1 MLNITH
7 TLCVSVGEGP
17 RGQELG
23 EGERQHQEVHA
34 ADEGGR
40 LTHSQ
45 HRLFHLD
52 RTVLNKWS

>member
-1 MLNITH
+1 M
-7 TLCVSVGEGP
+7 SVGEGP

-40 LTHSQ
+40 LTASIS
-45 HRLFHLD
+45 LSILTEVHL
-52 RTVLNKWS
+52 TSGHES

>member
-40 LTHSQ
+40 LTASISFSI
-45 HRLFHLD
+45 LTELY
-52 RTVLNKWS
+52 